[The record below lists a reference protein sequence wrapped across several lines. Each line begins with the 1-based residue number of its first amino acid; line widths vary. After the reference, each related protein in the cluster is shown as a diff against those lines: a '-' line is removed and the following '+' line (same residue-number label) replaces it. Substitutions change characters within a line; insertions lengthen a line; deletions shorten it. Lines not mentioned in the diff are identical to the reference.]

1 MTQNDPKYWTT
12 VISPKTS
19 EKGLGL
25 RELWSKR
32 YLIWLFIKR
41 DITVQY
47 KQTIFGMGWYFIS
60 PLFTMV
66 MYMVV
71 FGRIANIPTDDVPQ
85 PVFYLSGICL
95 WEYFSECLTAV
106 SNTFQTNANL
116 FGKIYFPRLVSPISV
131 VVSKM
136 FRFSLQLGTFIIVY
150 LLFVFRGV
158 NLHPTWYLLLFPVL
172 LFLIQGLALGLGLI
186 ISSLTTKY
194 RDLTNVFGT
203 LVSLWMY
210 ATPIV
215 YPLSYV
221 TNPTL
226 HKIML
231 FNPMTA
237 IIETFKYGAYG
248 AGEFSWAA
256 LAYSALCMF
265 VLLIIGI
272 ALYNRKQKFFIDTI

>member
-1 MTQNDPKYWTT
+1 MTNNNSTYWTT
-12 VISPKTS
+12 EISPKTFA
-19 EKGLGL
+19 KGLGL
-25 RELWSKR
+25 KELWLKK

-41 DITVQY
+41 DITVQF

-60 PLFTMV
+60 PLFTMF
-66 MYMVV
+66 MYIVV
-71 FGRIANIPTDDVPQ
+71 FGRVAGIPTDDIPQ

-95 WEYFSECLTAV
+95 WEYFAECLTAV
-106 SNTFQTNANL
+106 SGTFQTNANL
-116 FGKIYFPRLVSPISV
+116 FGKVYFPRLVSPVSV

-136 FRFSLQLGTFIIVY
+136 FRFSLQLATFVIVY
-150 LLFVFRGV
+150 LFFVFKGV
-158 NLHPTWYLLLFPVL
+158 DLHPNWYLLLFPVL
-172 LFLIQGLALGLGLI
+172 IFLIQCLALGLGLI

-194 RDLTNVFGT
+194 RDLTNFFGVF
-203 LVSLWMY
+203 VSLWMY

-231 FNPMTA
+231 LNPMTA

-248 AGEFSWAA
+248 AGQFSW
-256 LAYSALCMF
+256 SALGFSALVTF
-265 VLLIIGI
+265 VLLFIGI
-272 ALYNRKQKFFIDTI
+272 AMFNRKQKFFIDTI